1 MSVCFKRSAAAFKFH
16 MPLPGPAQ
24 MQTRQQVLRE
34 LEETDTKPTD
44 QKTAS
49 DAIKRRERESVEVI
63 HMSFSTG
70 TSARLAR
77 AASATPPTAAATPVH
92 EACGPEVATSKAISS
107 KTRASWRQW
116 LSAAEKEALAQ
127 KKAVAAAVAKPEEK
141 EIKRSRTR

>member
-16 MPLPGPAQ
+16 MPLPGPAG
-24 MQTRQQVLRE
+24 MLTRGQVLSQLDEADR
-34 LEETDTKPTD
+34 KPTD
-44 QKTAS
+44 KTTAS

-63 HMSFSTG
+63 KKDT
-70 TSARLAR
+70 
-77 AASATPPTAAATPVH
+77 
-92 EACGPEVATSKAISS
+92 EVATSKAISS